1 MNSDRCMRIFALSV
15 LLMATA
21 AAQQADRLVKDIN
34 RDPGFF
40 QAGIDEVT
48 PVAGGVV
55 FRMTTLANGDE
66 PWFSDGTPRGTRLLK
81 DINPGSLGSFPSS
94 FRAAGAHLF
103 FLTSGQ
109 LWVTDGTETGTRMLK
124 ELPGAYFTLE
134 ATAGNRVVLIA
145 RDREG
150 GESPPILWTS
160 DGTVSGTMPLLDEGT
175 GQGSDYPY
183 GFVNLGPWV
192 YYIVEDDETGA
203 SSLWRT
209 DGTPVRTSEQRDLFP
224 PGNTFA
230 RKLHAGKDR
239 LLVEGITDGNRSDLW
254 AVPPDDGP
262 IVKLAPK
269 QDAYWSSK
277 PIVVRSGNDWI
288 FSTPDLRSKPRLW
301 FTDGTPGGTR
311 AINPILTAGFL
322 RLTQWNDEAVATV
335 QLDGGDY
342 EVWLTDGTVARS
354 RRIGSFP
361 DSDQAPVIQPGEESE
376 YLWILVEERNG
387 SWALW
392 RSDGSPASAR
402 RVRSLDEAYP
412 YFGWGD
418 SVVSTRGLHFFTA
431 GYGGPDFALWRVKGE
446 ARQSVRLTRPENSTA
461 SAFASESV
469 VIGRSGSHALLLP
482 MVKGFENGPSR
493 DFELWRT
500 DGSGRGTR
508 AVWIPPVTFGEIGFI
523 HFAGHIQ
530 GKTMLWMSDA
540 TSATRQLWATDGT
553 RRGTRLAYDFSGVQG
568 ANEIGEFIEVGDTA
582 VAPVFNWS
590 FDGGSSF
597 WRSNGTAEGSGPL
610 VAADGTPLSPR
621 LGEFEVLNGVL
632 YFVNRET
639 GGIHTLWRTDGTT
652 AGTFRVKTFPGSRDR
667 PRHLTATG
675 GRLAFF
681 MDRGFSSS
689 RWTSDGTEA
698 GTVEVQTDA
707 SYTGWQTAA
716 ITLSLDLA
724 GRNLI
729 FYDKKWRVEVP
740 PFANIIPLEADGEEQ
755 TYYAMYPLT
764 RMHAVAGDTLFYTA
778 ITGSSG
784 SELWKTD
791 GTTAGTTRVKDI
803 NPGPGGSQP
812 IHMLA
817 VGNVVYFS
825 ADDGVHGFE
834 LWRSD
839 GTEAGTFMVDDIEPG
854 GRGSFPSSLEVIGN
868 KLYFIAER
876 INVGRE
882 LHVVDLS
889 STR

>member
-1 MNSDRCMRIFALSV
+1 MRIFALSV

-21 AAQQADRLVKDIN
+21 AAQQTDRLLKDIN

-81 DINPGSLGSFPSS
+81 DINPGSLGSFPNS
-94 FRAAGAHLF
+94 FRAAGAHVF

-109 LWVTDGTETGTRMLK
+109 LWVTDGTETGTKMLK
-124 ELPGAYFTLE
+124 ELPGADFTLE
-134 ATAGNRVVLIA
+134 ATAGDRVVLMTHN
-145 RDREG
+145 RD
-150 GESPPILWTS
+150 GEESSRIPWTS

-175 GQGSDYPY
+175 EQGSGYPH
-183 GFVNLGPWV
+183 GFVNVGPRV
-192 YYIVEDDETGA
+192 YFIMEDFEAQA

-209 DGTPVRTSEQRDLFP
+209 DGTPGGTSKQRDLFP
-224 PGNTFA
+224 AGEPSA
-230 RKLHAGKDR
+230 RKLHAGKNR
-239 LLVEGITDGNRSDLW
+239 LLVEGMTDGSSFDLW
-254 AVPPDDGP
+254 SLPLDGGP
-262 IVKLAPK
+262 IMKLGPEEDGAWPHPLNVLR
-269 QDAYWSSK
+269 AGS
-277 PIVVRSGNDWI
+277 DWI
-288 FSTPDLRSKPRLW
+288 FTTPGLPSSPLLW

-311 AINPILTAGFL
+311 AIDPILPPELHYLA
-322 RLTQWNDEAVATV
+322 QWNDEVAATV
-335 QLDGGDY
+335 RRDGGGY
-342 EVWLTDGTVARS
+342 EVWLTDGTAVRT

-361 DSDQAPVIQPGEESE
+361 DSEEAPLMQPGEESE
-376 YLWILVEERNG
+376 FLWMMVKERNG

-392 RSDGSPASAR
+392 RSDGSPASAH
-402 RVRSLDEAYP
+402 RVRSLDEAFP
-412 YFGWGD
+412 YLGWGNF
-418 SVVSTRGLHFFTA
+418 VVSTRGLHFFTA
-431 GYGGPDFALWRVKGE
+431 GYGGPDFALRRVKGR
-446 ARQSVRLTRPENSTA
+446 ARQTVRLTRPENSTA
-461 SAFASESV
+461 SAFGYESV
-469 VIGRSGSHALLLP
+469 APGRDGSEALLLP
-482 MVKGFENGPSR
+482 MVRGFDGGPSR

-500 DGSGRGTR
+500 DGSGPGTR
-508 AVWIPPVTFGEIGFI
+508 AVWIPPVTFGEYGYIR
-523 HFAGHIQ
+523 FAGHIH

-553 RRGTRLAYDFSGVQG
+553 RRGTRLAYDFSGLPAASGVG
-568 ANEIGEFIEVGDTA
+568 KFIEVGDTA
-582 VAPVFNWS
+582 LAPVIDS
-590 FDGGSSF
+590 GFDGPSSF
-597 WRSNGTAEGSGPL
+597 WKSNGTAEGSGPL
-610 VAADGTPLSPR
+610 LAADGAPLSPR
-621 LGEFEVLNGVL
+621 WGEFELLDGVL

-652 AGTFRVKTFPGSRDR
+652 AGTYRVKTFPGPRDR

-681 MDRGFSSS
+681 IDRGFSSW

-698 GTVEVQTDA
+698 GTVQTDA

-729 FYDKKWRVEVP
+729 FYDKKWWAQVP
-740 PFANIIPLEADGEEQ
+740 PFANLITLEADGEEQ
-755 TYYAMYPLT
+755 TYYSMDDST
-764 RMHAVAGDTLFYTA
+764 RTHAVAGDTLFYTA
-778 ITGSSG
+778 ITESSG

-817 VGNVVYFS
+817 VGNAVYFAAS
-825 ADDGVHGFE
+825 DGVHGFE

-854 GRGSFPSSLEVIGN
+854 GRGSFPSTLEVIGR
-868 KLYFIAER
+868 KLYFVAER
-876 INVGRE
+876 IEVGRE
-882 LHVVDLS
+882 LHVIDLPPAD
-889 STR
+889 